1 MNEESIE
8 SCGCICEAK
17 DIVKVFE
24 LINKL
29 HKKYEK
35 LQRNNIQKLALTPT
49 QHYIFRKLW
58 EKDGRQFKDL
68 AEGCNC
74 SRATITGV
82 IDTMERKEL
91 VFREANPK
99 DRRSVLVKLTEEG
112 KNLKSSTPPLETMV
126 NGCCEGIKQEEIENL
141 GVMLEKLL
149 NSLIV

>member
-8 SCGCICEAK
+8 SCDCVCEAK
-17 DIVKVFE
+17 DIVNVFE
-24 LINKL
+24 LVNKL

-35 LQRNNIQKLALTPT
+35 LQRNNIQKLELTPT
-49 QHYIFRKLW
+49 QHYIFTKLW

-74 SRATITGV
+74 SRSTITGV
-82 IDTMERKEL
+82 IDTMEKKKL
-91 VFREANPK
+91 VFREANPE
-99 DRRSVLVKLTEEG
+99 DRRSILVKLTEEG
-112 KNLKSSTPPLETMV
+112 KNLKSSTPPLEKMV

-141 GVMLEKLL
+141 GVLLEKLL

>member
-8 SCGCICEAK
+8 SRDCVCEAK

-24 LINKL
+24 LVNKL

-35 LQRNNIQKLALTPT
+35 LHRNNIQKLELTPT

-58 EKDGRQFKDL
+58 EKDGRQFKNL

-74 SRATITGV
+74 SRSTITGV
-82 IDTMERKEL
+82 VDTMEKKGL
-91 VFREANPK
+91 VFREANLK
-99 DRRSVLVKLTEEG
+99 DRRSMLVKLTENG
-112 KNLKSSTPPLETMV
+112 KKLKSSTPPLETMV
-126 NGCCEGIKQEEIENL
+126 SGCCEGIKQEEIESL
-141 GVMLEKLL
+141 GVLLEKLL